1 MLFNVKTFILGLAAL
16 SSIPEG
22 LGRAVPRTTVDAVA
36 LYKYGGNFQARG
48 APVRIGGGDRGGTGS
63 GGRGNG
69 EGDGTSSGGGTHIG
83 EGDGAGGNGD
93 RGSEAPVHIGAGDN
107 NSNNNAGGA
116 NKQVDVTSPEYLS
129 SRGETGIKL
138 VAAPEKSKEDYTG
151 RYVNYKFKGPKT
163 PEGVEYSIPKL
174 GLDQKYGFQNDKG
187 WQTMKIFSTN
197 NEDFELAKMSYG
209 TVQKDGKEYTAIVAH
224 ERYADR
230 DGNRY
235 KLDGYSAAKDD
246 KGKLIPSPDKDT
258 KSVPVYQLVYEAGV
272 KSKQMQQ
279 GDKLFLVS
287 ESIQNE
293 AAKTAIPRAY
303 EAMGKKDNQNEVL
316 TFRNGAPGAE
326 GEQFKILAGLDNN
339 WSFLNTVGKNPD
351 FFKDYKLVSLT
362 TNGDPRTMS
371 LDFDKIVSE

>member
-22 LGRAVPRTTVDAVA
+22 LGRAVPRSTVNAVA
-36 LYKYGGNFQARG
+36 LYKSGGNFQARG

-63 GGRGNG
+63 GGTGSGGKGNG
-69 EGDGTSSGGGTHIG
+69 EGD
-83 EGDGAGGNGD
+83 E
-93 RGSEAPVHIGAGDN
+93 
-107 NSNNNAGGA
+107 
-116 NKQVDVTSPEYLS
+116 DVTSPEYLS

-138 VAAPEKSKEDYTG
+138 VAAPAKGTDYTA

-163 PEGVEYSIPKL
+163 PEGVQDSIPKL
-174 GLDQKYGFQNDKG
+174 GLDQKYGFQNTEG
-187 WQTMKIFSTN
+187 WQTVKIFSTN

-209 TVQKDGKEYTAIVAH
+209 TVQKDGKQYTAIVAH

-272 KSKQMQQ
+272 KSKQMKQ

-303 EAMGKKDNQNEVL
+303 EAMGKKNNQNEVL

-351 FFKDYKLVSLT
+351 FFKGYKLVSLT

-371 LDFDKIVSE
+371 LDFDKVPSA